1 MPKVFV
7 TNGKHNLNK
16 ICKFSSLGCQTFGN
30 LEKSKQLNLFISL
43 IAGQH
48 LPWSTLTMVTR
59 HQLEIPF

>member
-16 ICKFSSLGCQTFGN
+16 ICKHSSLGCQTFGN

-48 LPWSTLTMVTR
+48 LPWSPGTS
-59 HQLEIPF
+59 